1 MITLTDKAV
10 AEVER
15 IMADQGLSEDYRLRL
30 SVTGGGCSGFSYLMQ
45 FHDDAHEG
53 DVERSFGSLKVA
65 LASDAIAYLENIVL
79 DFEDDVNKRGFVWNN
94 PNASGTCGC
103 GTSFSV

>member
-10 AEVER
+10 DEVRR
-15 IMADQGLSEDYRLRL
+15 IMADQGLSDDYRLRL

-45 FHDDAHEG
+45 FHDEEHDG
-53 DVERSFGSLKVA
+53 DVEKSFGDLKVA
-65 LASDAIAYLENIVL
+65 LAADAIPYLENIVL
-79 DFEDDVNKRGFVWNN
+79 DFADDVNQRGFVWNN